1 VKQLQE
7 IIAGVLDRNPGVRM
21 ASPVDRS
28 ALAAELTKAVNEA
41 QPRKPNPEKPER
53 TLGELFHAC
62 NVYTDREACEA
73 AEISVSGPAVE
84 LGAGRFLA
92 FDQLPGGETRPV
104 LGYDLPDSGR
114 SYYHPL
120 PPDTK
125 VWAMDGAVVIGQDD
139 LRLTKY
145 GLGEPERG
153 RNEEPTSPV
162 KSEGGPSP
170 DIDRP
175 WLFTAYGP
183 DDGAGR
189 PEEEEIVDLARF
201 ASPEDA
207 FEYLRVEL
215 AEFYNDNPKKALKM
229 ELELEK
235 HGEVFYK
242 DGRFTLENV
251 EAEEK
256 ERKANPEDCDGD
268 DE

>member
-28 ALAAELTKAVNEA
+28 ALAAELTKAVNES
-41 QPRKPNPEKPER
+41 QPRKPNPEKPE
-53 TLGELFHAC
+53 TAMVDLFQAC
-62 NVYTDREACEA
+62 NVYPNREACET

-84 LGAGRFLA
+84 LGAGTFLA

-153 RNEEPTSPV
+153 KNEEPASPV
-162 KSEGGPSP
+162 KSEGGPPS

-207 FEYLRVEL
+207 FEYMRVEL
-215 AEFYNDNPKKALKM
+215 VEFYDDNPKKALKM

-235 HGEVFYK
+235 NGEVFYK

-256 ERKANPEDCDGD
+256 ERKANPEDYPCD
-268 DE
+268 EE

>member
-1 VKQLQE
+1 
-7 IIAGVLDRNPGVRM
+7 
-21 ASPVDRS
+21 
-28 ALAAELTKAVNEA
+28 
-41 QPRKPNPEKPER
+41 
-53 TLGELFHAC
+53 LGELFHAC

-84 LGAGRFLA
+84 LGAGVFLA

-153 RNEEPTSPV
+153 KNEEPTSPV
-162 KSEGGPSP
+162 KSEGGPTTK
-170 DIDRP
+170 IDRP
-175 WLFTAYGP
+175 WLLTAYGP

-189 PEEEEIVDLARF
+189 PEEEEIIDLSRF
-201 ASPEDA
+201 ASPDEV
-207 FEYLRVEL
+207 FEYMRVEL
-215 AEFYNDNPKKALKM
+215 SDFYDDNPKKALKM
-229 ELELEK
+229 ELDLEK
-235 HGEVFYK
+235 YGEVFYK
-242 DGRFTLENV
+242 NGRFTLENV
-251 EAEEK
+251 EKDEK
-256 ERKANPEDCDGD
+256 ERKANPEDYACE

>member
-1 VKQLQE
+1 
-7 IIAGVLDRNPGVRM
+7 M

-28 ALAAELTKAVNEA
+28 ALAAELTKAVNEV
-41 QPRKPNPEKPER
+41 QPRKANPEKPER
-53 TLGELFHAC
+53 AMVELFQAC
-62 NVYTDREACEA
+62 STYTNREACET
-73 AEISVSGPAVE
+73 AEINVSGPAVE

-139 LRLTKY
+139 LVLTQY
-145 GLGEPERG
+145 GLGEPERNPG
-153 RNEEPTSPV
+153 EKPASAV
-162 KSEGGPSP
+162 KAKGGPAP
-170 DIDRP
+170 DIDKP

-183 DDGAGR
+183 DEGAGR

-207 FEYLRVEL
+207 FEYMRVEL
-215 AEFYNDNPKKALKM
+215 VEFYNENPKKALAM
-229 ELELEK
+229 ELDLEK
-235 HGEVFYK
+235 YGEVFYK

-251 EAEEK
+251 EADEK
-256 ERKANPEDCDGD
+256 ERKANPEDCACD